1 MIAPTSVAPEILFLF
16 TGQLQI
22 DALLCSFPI
31 LIAHSVSPKREQKTL
46 RLRLRA
52 AAHPPIILSVQML
65 QKPAPYS
72 LRLIAQIGLFSAT
85 ASVQGGLLPEL
96 PQATSPVALSAASD
110 PNTGK
115 SGFRYQGKN
124 TPPVIRV
131 QPGSTLN
138 VEYKNDLAAQSK
150 EDCFGHPCMQMT
162 NLHFHGLHVSPN
174 APQDDVLDMMAS
186 PGETLHYAVQVA
198 PQQPPGLY
206 WYHTHSHGESYIQ
219 DLDGMSGA
227 IVVEGIERYAPE
239 VQNMRERILVLRDL
253 VLANDGA
260 ERKKVMDS
268 VAMQTTRCGTAPEK
282 PEAAFTVNGTLRPKI
297 DIAPGERQFWRI
309 VNASPDLY
317 ADLEVDGVSLDV
329 VAVDGM
335 PLAYHDPSIRNR
347 SMSHVLL
354 PPAGRVE
361 AIVTGPPANSHAALR
376 SRCFD
381 TGPDGDSNPAMVL
394 ADLVSAP
401 SSNPRTLAALG
412 GAPVYA
418 TFSPTVLKR
427 VETSEPQFVVT
438 FTEDKQGFYINGQ
451 KFEMNSGP
459 MLTVDVGS
467 LQHWRV
473 TNSTK
478 EVHPFHIHQV
488 HFLAYRVGDKP
499 VKDPVWLDTV
509 NVSYGSSVDL
519 VMDFTDPIIRGMSL
533 FHCHLLKHED
543 KGMMAKILFR

>member
-1 MIAPTSVAPEILFLF
+1 V
-16 TGQLQI
+16 QI
-22 DALLCSFPI
+22 
-31 LIAHSVSPKREQKTL
+31 
-46 RLRLRA
+46 
-52 AAHPPIILSVQML
+52 L
-65 QKPAPYS
+65 QKLLPCA
-72 LRLIAQIGLFSAT
+72 LRLIVTIGLPVAT
-85 ASVQGGLLPEL
+85 VGGQDRILPEL
-96 PQATSPVALSAASD
+96 PQAKTPVTLVAVSD
-110 PNTGK
+110 PVSGK
-115 SGFRYQGKN
+115 SGFQYQGNN

-131 QPGSTLN
+131 QPGTVLN
-138 VEYKNDLAAQSK
+138 VEYKNELAAQSK
-150 EDCFGHPCMQMT
+150 EDCFGHPCMNMT

-186 PGETLHYAVQVA
+186 RGETLHYSVQVP

-206 WYHTHSHGESYIQ
+206 WYHTHSHGESYMQ

-239 VQNMRERILVLRDL
+239 VRNMRERILVLRDL
-253 VLANDGA
+253 VLPSDAA
-260 ERKKVMDS
+260 EQKKVMQA
-268 VAMQTTRCGTAPEK
+268 VAMQTTQCGTAAEK
-282 PEAAFTVNGTLRPKI
+282 PEAAFSVNGMLRPKI

-317 ADLEVDGVSLDV
+317 ADLELNSGSFEVL
-329 VAVDGM
+329 ALDGM
-335 PLAYHDPSIRNR
+335 PLAYHDPSIRKR

-361 AIVTGPPANSHAALR
+361 AIVTGPPADSHAALR

-381 TGPDGDSNPAMVL
+381 TGPDGDNNPAMVL
-394 ADLVSAP
+394 ADIVSAP
-401 SSNPRTLAALG
+401 SPNLEVRPAIG
-412 GAPVYA
+412 GPPVYVSFKLA
-418 TFSPTVLKR
+418 VLKN
-427 VETSEPQFVVT
+427 VEVSKPQFVVT
-438 FTEDKQGFYINGQ
+438 FTEDKQGFYINNH

-473 TNSTK
+473 TNSTN

-488 HFLAYRVGDKP
+488 HFLVYAVDGKAAEN
-499 VKDPVWLDTV
+499 PVWVDTV
-509 NVSYGSSVDL
+509 NVPYGSSVDL

>member
-1 MIAPTSVAPEILFLF
+1 M
-16 TGQLQI
+16 
-22 DALLCSFPI
+22 
-31 LIAHSVSPKREQKTL
+31 
-46 RLRLRA
+46 A
-52 AAHPPIILSVQML
+52 ATD
-65 QKPAPYS
+65 PA
-72 LRLIAQIGLFSAT
+72 
-85 ASVQGGLLPEL
+85 
-96 PQATSPVALSAASD
+96 
-110 PNTGK
+110 TGK
-115 SGFRYQGKN
+115 SEFHYQGNN

-138 VEYKNDLAAQSK
+138 VEYKNELAARSK
-150 EDCFGHPCMQMT
+150 EDCLGHPCMQMT

-186 PGETLHYAVQVA
+186 PGETLHYSVQVP

-206 WYHTHSHGESYIQ
+206 WYHTHSHGESYVQ

-239 VQNMRERILVLRDL
+239 VRGMRERILVLRNF
-253 VLANDGA
+253 VLPAGA
-260 ERKKVMDS
+260 SERKTVMES
-268 VAMQTTRCGTAPEK
+268 VAMQTTQCGTASEK
-282 PEAAFTVNGTLRPKI
+282 PEAVFTVNGSLRPKI

-317 ADLEVDGVSLDV
+317 ADLELDSESLEV
-329 VAVDGM
+329 VALDGM
-335 PLAYHDPSIRNR
+335 PFAYHDPSIRSR

-361 AIVTGPPANSHAALR
+361 AIVTGPSADSQAALR

-394 ADLVSAP
+394 ADIVSTPP
-401 SSNPRTLAALG
+401 SSLQTRPALG
-412 GAPVYA
+412 GSPVYA
-418 TFSPTVLKR
+418 IFSPTTLKR
-427 VETSEPQFVVT
+427 VEASEPQFVVT

-467 LQHWRV
+467 LQRWRV

-488 HFLAYRVGDKP
+488 HFLPYAVDGNAM
-499 VKDPVWLDTV
+499 KDPAWVDTV
-509 NVSYGSSVDL
+509 NVPSGSSVDL

>member
-1 MIAPTSVAPEILFLF
+1 M
-16 TGQLQI
+16 
-22 DALLCSFPI
+22 
-31 LIAHSVSPKREQKTL
+31 
-46 RLRLRA
+46 
-52 AAHPPIILSVQML
+52 
-65 QKPAPYS
+65 
-72 LRLIAQIGLFSAT
+72 
-85 ASVQGGLLPEL
+85 
-96 PQATSPVALSAASD
+96 
-110 PNTGK
+110 
-115 SGFRYQGKN
+115 
-124 TPPVIRV
+124 
-131 QPGSTLN
+131 
-138 VEYKNDLAAQSK
+138 EYKNELAVHSK
-150 EDCFGHPCMQMT
+150 EQCVGGPCMNMT

-186 PGETLHYAVQVA
+186 PGETLHYSVEIP

-206 WYHTHSHGESYIQ
+206 WYHTHSHGESYVQ

-227 IVVEGIERYAPE
+227 IVVEGIERYVPE
-239 VQNMRERILVLRDL
+239 LRDMRERILVLRNL
-253 VLANDGA
+253 VLPTDAAKRKNAMERVEMQSTQCGA
-260 ERKKVMDS
+260 
-268 VAMQTTRCGTAPEK
+268 AAEK
-282 PEAAFTVNGTLRPKI
+282 PESAFTVNGSLRPKI

-317 ADLEVDGVSLDV
+317 ADLELDSGSFEV
-329 VAVDGM
+329 VALDGM
-335 PLAYHDPSIRNR
+335 PFAYHNPAIRSRAMN
-347 SMSHVLL
+347 HVLL

-361 AIVTGPPANSHAALR
+361 AIVVGPPANSQAALR
-376 SRCFD
+376 TRCFD

-394 ADLVSAP
+394 ADIVSTPPPNFPARP
-401 SSNPRTLAALG
+401 VLG
-412 GAPVYA
+412 GQPVYA
-418 TFSPTVLKR
+418 TFSDANLKQ
-427 VETSEPQFVVT
+427 VETREPQFVVD

-488 HFLAYRVGDKP
+488 HFLVYAENGKA

-509 NVSYGSSVDL
+509 NVPYGSSADL

>member
-1 MIAPTSVAPEILFLF
+1 V
-16 TGQLQI
+16 QI
-22 DALLCSFPI
+22 
-31 LIAHSVSPKREQKTL
+31 
-46 RLRLRA
+46 
-52 AAHPPIILSVQML
+52 L
-65 QKPAPYS
+65 QKLVPY
-72 LRLIAQIGLFSAT
+72 LCRRIVTIALPVAT
-85 ASVQGGLLPEL
+85 AGGHDGILQEL
-96 PQATSPVALSAASD
+96 PQAKTPVALVAVSD
-110 PNTGK
+110 PVSGK
-115 SGFRYQGKN
+115 SGFQYQGKN

-131 QPGSTLN
+131 QPGTVLKL
-138 VEYKNDLAAQSK
+138 EYKNGLAAQSK

-186 PGETLHYAVQVA
+186 PGETLHYSVQVP

-206 WYHTHSHGESYIQ
+206 WYHTHSHGESYVQ

-227 IVVEGIERYAPE
+227 IVVEGIERYVPE
-239 VQNMRERILVLRDL
+239 VRDMRERILVLRNL
-253 VLANDGA
+253 VLPTDAA
-260 ERKKVMDS
+260 KRKGVVES
-268 VAMQTTRCGTAPEK
+268 VAMQTTQCGAAGEK

-317 ADLEVDGVSLDV
+317 ADLELDSGSFEV
-329 VAVDGM
+329 VALDGM
-335 PLAYHDPSIRNR
+335 PLAYHDPSIRKR

-361 AIVTGPPANSHAALR
+361 AIVTGPPADSHAALR

-381 TGPDGDSNPAMVL
+381 TGPDGDANPAMVL
-394 ADLVSAP
+394 ADVVSAP
-401 SSNPRTLAALG
+401 SSNLEARPAIG
-412 GAPVYA
+412 GPPVHVSFTPA
-418 TFSPTVLKR
+418 VLKK
-427 VETSEPQFVVT
+427 VEASEPQFVVD

-488 HFLAYRVGDKP
+488 HFLVYAVDGKP

-509 NVSYGSSVDL
+509 NVPYGSSADL

>member
-1 MIAPTSVAPEILFLF
+1 M
-16 TGQLQI
+16 
-22 DALLCSFPI
+22 
-31 LIAHSVSPKREQKTL
+31 
-46 RLRLRA
+46 
-52 AAHPPIILSVQML
+52 
-65 QKPAPYS
+65 
-72 LRLIAQIGLFSAT
+72 
-85 ASVQGGLLPEL
+85 GLLVATPSGQDRIVPEL
-96 PQATSPVALSAASD
+96 PQTSSPVTLVAASN
-110 PNTGK
+110 PVSGK
-115 SGFRYQGKN
+115 SEFRYQGNN

-131 QPGSTLN
+131 QPGTVLN

-150 EDCFGHPCMQMT
+150 EDCLGHPCMNMT
-162 NLHFHGLHVSPN
+162 NLHFHGLHVSPK

-186 PGETLHYAVQVA
+186 PGETLHYSVQVP

-206 WYHTHSHGESYIQ
+206 WYHTHSHGESYVQ

-227 IVVEGIERYAPE
+227 IVVEGIERYVPE
-239 VQNMRERILVLRDL
+239 VLNMRERILVLRDL
-253 VLANDGA
+253 VLPSDGA
-260 ERKKVMDS
+260 ARKSVMES
-268 VAMQTTRCGTAPEK
+268 VAMKTTQCGTATEK
-282 PEAAFTVNGTLRPKI
+282 PEAAFTVNGSLRPKI
-297 DIAPGERQFWRI
+297 DISPGERQFWRI

-317 ADLEVDGVSLDV
+317 ADLELDSGSLEV
-329 VAVDGM
+329 VALDGM
-335 PLAYHDPSIRNR
+335 PFAYHDPSIRTR
-347 SMSHVLL
+347 SMSHVLI

-361 AIVTGPPANSHAALR
+361 AIVSGPPADSHAALR

-381 TGPDGDSNPAMVL
+381 TGVDGDSNPAMVL
-394 ADLVSAP
+394 ADIVSAQP
-401 SSNPRTLAALG
+401 PNLQARPALS

-418 TFSPTVLKR
+418 TFSSTVLKR
-427 VETSEPQFVVT
+427 VEASEPQFVVT

-451 KFEMNSGP
+451 KFEMDSGP

-488 HFLAYRVGDKP
+488 HFLVYAVDGKP
-499 VKDPVWLDTV
+499 AKNPVWVDTV
-509 NVSYGSSVDL
+509 NVAYGSSVDL